1 MTSGGGH
8 GCGGRAYWLVAAPS
22 ALLDSRAHHATRD
35 QDAQVEG
42 IRIGRGAPGMAMSC
56 SFVQIEPYTDLTWWL
71 TGREGSRAAGAV
83 VAGRLKRRTTRMLT
97 GLGIWSILL
106 EIQVRNYCVQE
117 A

>member
-56 SFVQIEPYTDLTWWL
+56 SFVQIELYTDLTRWL
-71 TGREGSRAAGAV
+71 RWARRRGEKAHGLRAP
-83 VAGRLKRRTTRMLT
+83 LSLD
-97 GLGIWSILL
+97 GLRDGPRGCSP
-106 EIQVRNYCVQE
+106 